1 MRCSQFIF
9 GVGELGGTAGLWS
22 TVQSGSLQADLKP
35 SSFLTVP
42 TRGRHT
48 PRVRSRPVPLA
59 QGRGPAAA
67 PGEWRRPQR
76 LAEPRAAAAE
86 EPGAASSLCINEES
100 KYGFVQATEGG
111 GRLRNWGRTRKDNR
125 SGQFAIVKKCREIS
139 TGLEYAAKF
148 IKKRQSRASRR
159 GVRRE
164 EIEREVDILQ
174 QTLHANIIKL
184 HDIYENKTDVVLILE
199 LVSGGELFDFLAQK
213 ESLSEEEATR
223 FIKQILDGVNYLH
236 SKKIAH
242 FDLKPENIMLLD
254 KNIPIPHIKLIDFGL
269 AHKIEDGVEFKNI
282 FGTPEFVAPEIV
294 NYEPLGLAADMWS
307 IGVITY
313 ILLSGASPFLGE
325 TKQETLAN
333 ITAVNYEFDEEFFSN
348 TSDLAKDFIR
358 KLLVKDPRKRLT
370 IQEALSHPW
379 ITTHQLKEE
388 TKVEENKKAENTQL
402 KTKRLREY
410 TIKCHSSMPPN
421 NTYINFERFARVVE
435 DISFM
440 EREVST
446 LAASHDSLQEDIDA
460 LVSIYN
466 EKEAWYKDE
475 NESVRHKLSQLK
487 YEFRKTESLKRH
499 LQDDIKA
506 VGASLTV
513 ITGKYAALQS
523 QYESL
528 SQEISEDLKWIQDLM
543 SNFQLEN
550 GNEACVNG
558 NFDSVFNKDINES
571 LTDLLNRSCC
581 EEFLA
586 GLNLSVAESN
596 Q

>member
-1 MRCSQFIF
+1 MKCVSTMDSPPPPYFLQIDLFC
-9 GVGELGGTAGLWS
+9 TAFS
-22 TVQSGSLQADLKP
+22 YPESIKQKNPGSLYSCSTADGHWSPTSTSFTLGP
-35 SSFLTVP
+35 LPRRGGGSGARSPPGGATAPGGSSLP
-42 TRGRHT
+42 A
-48 PRVRSRPVPLA
+48 PLPARPVPSRTP
-59 QGRGPAAA
+59 RGEAPRLLPVSGAA
-67 PGEWRRPQR
+67 PQPPRPR
-76 LAEPRAAAAE
+76 GSARAAAAE
-86 EPGAASSLCINEES
+86 EPGVALSLCINEES

-111 GRLRNWGRTRKDNR
+111 GRLRNWGRTGKAWKKSQVTQSPLKWK

-358 KLLVKDPRKRLT
+358 KLLVKDTRKRLT

-379 ITTHQLKEE
+379 ITPLDKRQALVRRES
-388 TKVEENKKAENTQL
+388 VVNMENFK
-402 KTKRLREY
+402 REY
-410 TIKCHSSMPPN
+410 
-421 NTYINFERFARVVE
+421 AR
-435 DISFM
+435 
-440 EREVST
+440 RR
-446 LAASHDSLQEDIDA
+446 
-460 LVSIYN
+460 
-466 EKEAWYKDE
+466 W
-475 NESVRHKLSQLK
+475 KLSYSIVSLCNHLSRSLVKKVLIQDECL
-487 YEFRKTESLKRH
+487 RNCES
-499 LQDDIKA
+499 
-506 VGASLTV
+506 
-513 ITGKYAALQS
+513 
-523 QYESL
+523 ESD
-528 SQEISEDLKWIQDLM
+528 SEDLLQR
-543 SNFQLEN
+543 
-550 GNEACVNG
+550 EAAHQRRG
-558 NFDSVFNKDINES
+558 SIS
-571 LTDLLNRSCC
+571 
-581 EEFLA
+581 
-586 GLNLSVAESN
+586 
-596 Q
+596 

>member
-1 MRCSQFIF
+1 MLIELPLWKCQSRRTHGHTQHMGANKKLHKMVLEDGGSCIISASMKSPSMALFKQQRVEDVYEI
-9 GVGELGGTAGLWS
+9 GEELG
-22 TVQSGSLQADLKP
+22 
-35 SSFLTVP
+35 
-42 TRGRHT
+42 
-48 PRVRSRPVPLA
+48 
-59 QGRGPAAA
+59 
-67 PGEWRRPQR
+67 
-76 LAEPRAAAAE
+76 
-86 EPGAASSLCINEES
+86 
-100 KYGFVQATEGG
+100 
-111 GRLRNWGRTRKDNR
+111 

-184 HDIYENKTDVVLILE
+184 HDIYENKTDVILILE

-358 KLLVKDPRKRLT
+358 KLLVKDTRKRLT

-421 NTYINFERFARVVE
+421 NTYINFERFAQVVE

-440 EREVST
+440 EREVSA

-466 EKEAWYKDE
+466 EKEAWYKEE

-499 LQDDIKA
+499 LQDDIKT

-528 SQEISEDLKWIQDLM
+528 SQELSEDLKWIQDLM

-550 GNEACVNG
+550 GNEACMNG

-586 GLNLSVAESN
+586 GLNLNVAESN

>member
-1 MRCSQFIF
+1 CHLCASMKSPSMALFKQQKVEDVYEI
-9 GVGELGGTAGLWS
+9 GEELG
-22 TVQSGSLQADLKP
+22 
-35 SSFLTVP
+35 
-42 TRGRHT
+42 
-48 PRVRSRPVPLA
+48 
-59 QGRGPAAA
+59 
-67 PGEWRRPQR
+67 
-76 LAEPRAAAAE
+76 
-86 EPGAASSLCINEES
+86 
-100 KYGFVQATEGG
+100 
-111 GRLRNWGRTRKDNR
+111 
-125 SGQFAIVKKCREIS
+125 SGQFAIVKKCREKS

-164 EIEREVDILQ
+164 EIEREVTILQ
-174 QTLHANIIKL
+174 QILHANIIKL

-294 NYEPLGLAADMWS
+294 NYEPLGLAADMWGPLLF
-307 IGVITY
+307 IFP
-313 ILLSGASPFLGE
+313 ILLSGLSRLSGASPFLGE

-348 TSDLAKDFIR
+348 TSDLAKDFIQ
-358 KLLVKDPRKRLT
+358 KLLVKDTRKRLT

-379 ITTHQLKEE
+379 ITVRLNKETDVLKEE
-388 TKVEENKKAENTQL
+388 TKVQENKKVENTQL

-435 DISFM
+435 DISLM
-440 EREVST
+440 ERDFSMLT
-446 LAASHDSLQEDIDA
+446 ASHDSLQEDIDA

-466 EKEAWYKDE
+466 EKEAWYKEE

-487 YEFRKTESLKRH
+487 YECRKIESLKRH
-499 LQDDIKA
+499 LQEDIKT
-506 VGASLTV
+506 VGASLTG
-513 ITGKYAALQS
+513 ITGKYTDLQS

-528 SQEISEDLKWIQDLM
+528 SHELSEELKWIQDLM
-543 SNFQLEN
+543 NSFQLEN
-550 GNEACVNG
+550 EAYVNG
-558 NFDSVFNKDINES
+558 NFDSVFNKDANES
-571 LTDLLNRSCC
+571 LMELLNRSHC

-586 GLNLSVAESN
+586 GLNLDVAESN

>member
-1 MRCSQFIF
+1 MNLTDAQSPSCFLEVNSLKEGERKKVADLFRELHCLCASMKSPSMALFKQQKVEDVYEI
-9 GVGELGGTAGLWS
+9 GEELG
-22 TVQSGSLQADLKP
+22 
-35 SSFLTVP
+35 
-42 TRGRHT
+42 
-48 PRVRSRPVPLA
+48 
-59 QGRGPAAA
+59 
-67 PGEWRRPQR
+67 
-76 LAEPRAAAAE
+76 
-86 EPGAASSLCINEES
+86 
-100 KYGFVQATEGG
+100 
-111 GRLRNWGRTRKDNR
+111 

-358 KLLVKDPRKRLT
+358 KLLVKDTRKRLT

-379 ITTHQLKEE
+379 ITPLDKRQALVRRES
-388 TKVEENKKAENTQL
+388 VVNMENFK
-402 KTKRLREY
+402 REY
-410 TIKCHSSMPPN
+410 
-421 NTYINFERFARVVE
+421 AR
-435 DISFM
+435 
-440 EREVST
+440 RR
-446 LAASHDSLQEDIDA
+446 
-460 LVSIYN
+460 
-466 EKEAWYKDE
+466 W
-475 NESVRHKLSQLK
+475 KLSYSIVSLCNHLSRSLVKKVLIQDECL
-487 YEFRKTESLKRH
+487 RNCES
-499 LQDDIKA
+499 
-506 VGASLTV
+506 
-513 ITGKYAALQS
+513 
-523 QYESL
+523 ESD
-528 SQEISEDLKWIQDLM
+528 SEDLLQR
-543 SNFQLEN
+543 
-550 GNEACVNG
+550 EAAHQRRG
-558 NFDSVFNKDINES
+558 SIS
-571 LTDLLNRSCC
+571 
-581 EEFLA
+581 
-586 GLNLSVAESN
+586 
-596 Q
+596 

>member
-1 MRCSQFIF
+1 MLFFFNVLVASMKSPSMALFKQQKVEDVYEI
-9 GVGELGGTAGLWS
+9 GEELG
-22 TVQSGSLQADLKP
+22 
-35 SSFLTVP
+35 
-42 TRGRHT
+42 
-48 PRVRSRPVPLA
+48 
-59 QGRGPAAA
+59 
-67 PGEWRRPQR
+67 
-76 LAEPRAAAAE
+76 
-86 EPGAASSLCINEES
+86 
-100 KYGFVQATEGG
+100 
-111 GRLRNWGRTRKDNR
+111 

-164 EIEREVDILQ
+164 EIEREVAILQ
-174 QTLHANIIKL
+174 QTQHANIIKL

-348 TSDLAKDFIR
+348 TSDLAKDFIQ
-358 KLLVKDPRKRLT
+358 KLLVKDTRKRLT
-370 IQEALSHPW
+370 IQEALCHPW
-379 ITTHQLKEE
+379 ITPLDKQ
-388 TKVEENKKAENTQL
+388 Q
-402 KTKRLREY
+402 
-410 TIKCHSSMPPN
+410 
-421 NTYINFERFARVVE
+421 
-435 DISFM
+435 
-440 EREVST
+440 
-446 LAASHDSLQEDIDA
+446 A
-460 LVSIYN
+460 LVRR
-466 EKEAWYKDE
+466 
-475 NESVRHKLSQLK
+475 ESVVNLENFKRQYARRRWKLSYSIVSFCNHLSRSLVKKVLIQDECLEQHGGCRMLG
-487 YEFRKTESLKRH
+487 YDSSDCPVGLGNEQRNGES
-499 LQDDIKA
+499 D
-506 VGASLTV
+506 
-513 ITGKYAALQS
+513 
-523 QYESL
+523 
-528 SQEISEDLKWIQDLM
+528 SEDLLQRKATHQR
-543 SNFQLEN
+543 
-550 GNEACVNG
+550 
-558 NFDSVFNKDINES
+558 
-571 LTDLLNRSCC
+571 RS
-581 EEFLA
+581 
-586 GLNLSVAESN
+586 SIS
-596 Q
+596 